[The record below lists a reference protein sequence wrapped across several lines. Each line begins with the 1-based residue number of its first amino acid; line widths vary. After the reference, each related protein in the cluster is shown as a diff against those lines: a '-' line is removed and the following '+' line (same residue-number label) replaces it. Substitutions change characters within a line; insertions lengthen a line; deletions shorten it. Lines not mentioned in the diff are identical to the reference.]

1 VREVE
6 WTDTA
11 LEHMAVLD
19 KGIARRV
26 KEAVERFAGTGA
38 GNVKRLQGID
48 PPEYP
53 ASAWETTGSASTR
66 RARRFAFSRSAT
78 AARRTAEESAGIRV
92 AIEVA
97 VRHAFSPQLELLGAA
112 RARRLERPILH
123 QRIQAR
129 GLSRGE

>member
-26 KEAVERFAGTGA
+26 KQAVERFADTGA

-48 PPEYP
+48 PPEYRLRVGDYRVRFHLEG
-53 ASAWETTGSASTR
+53 ETICILQIRNR
-66 RARRFAFSRSAT
+66 REAYR
-78 AARRTAEESAGIRV
+78 
-92 AIEVA
+92 
-97 VRHAFSPQLELLGAA
+97 
-112 RARRLERPILH
+112 
-123 QRIQAR
+123 
-129 GLSRGE
+129 